1 MLVLERGPMDNGVPI
16 VGGVIDKNLSY
27 LYLVKLT
34 HRNDILPSL
43 KQGLHG
49 PRIPYSPSPPSQL
62 LGGFMRYA
70 FGNGRVVDGKVFL
83 HRLPPKSQKPPRA
96 DEADVGG

>member
-1 MLVLERGPMDNGVPI
+1 MLVLERGPMDDWVPI
-16 VGGVIDKNLSY
+16 VGGVIDQYLPH

-49 PRIPYSPSPPSQL
+49 PRVPYSPSPPSQL
-62 LGGFMRYA
+62 MCGVMRYA
-70 FGNGRVVDGKVFL
+70 LGNGRVVDGEVFL

-96 DEADVGG
+96 DEANVGG